1 MKKSIFYIYLPKLN
15 VSLNL
20 NIEKLNKRK
29 ITKTY
34 INMLIIIMKT
44 HNKIIKLVTK
54 TIKNIFLQLNKH

>member
-20 NIEKLNKRK
+20 NIEKLNKQK

-44 HNKIIKLVTK
+44 HKIIKLVTK